1 MGRELPVDA
10 AHAAEGAR
18 GVYGLDEN
26 AAGPRIWALL
36 QGELDALGAWYT
48 DDSNCERPCAKL
60 SLTTMQGHTRAVL
73 YYTGYCS
80 RFRQRVPT
88 MACFLDGALIQSYA
102 AFLRARGCAASTIT
116 KVLGQ
121 VRHPGANVCGTRCA
135 RVVHGEMCEG
145 RRCPLWATPARSV
158 CTARESRCP
167 SKSGAPLFR
176 CRCVFDS
183 LFCCVLRAVSGRERG
198 WPEPRTGLPQV
209 VRGAGPNPERR

>member
-1 MGRELPVDA
+1 VGRVTLMGRELPVDA

-26 AAGPRIWALL
+26 AAGPRIWAQL
-36 QGELDALGAWYT
+36 QGELDALSAWYT
-48 DDSNCERPCAKL
+48 DESNCERPCAKL

-121 VRHPGANVCGTRCA
+121 VRLLGRMCVGHG
-135 RVVHGEMCEG
+135 VH
-145 RRCPLWATPARSV
+145 V
-158 CTARESRCP
+158 
-167 SKSGAPLFR
+167 
-176 CRCVFDS
+176 
-183 LFCCVLRAVSGRERG
+183 
-198 WPEPRTGLPQV
+198 
-209 VRGAGPNPERR
+209 